1 MRLPPR
7 PVAAQAKAL
16 GPSAGRAAGL
26 LRWLLR
32 WPLRWTLRWTLVGAI
47 AAWLVLLAPGARA
60 AGLPPAYGATVIQP
74 SGLPERAEF
83 DLSAVVE
90 RARRE
95 NKRLYVYLGAN
106 DCRFCRRYEA
116 FLERHVAELLPH
128 FQRDYLLVDLR
139 SSLSV
144 LARSVFIRVGTR
156 LQNYTEFQT
165 ALGDERAR
173 QLVYPTVWLLD
184 AQLKPLLQMPSG
196 AGTFETVPEQIEVL
210 QLVQ

>member
-1 MRLPPR
+1 MTALMAALLACLLLVSSP
-7 PVAAQAKAL
+7 AAQAL
-16 GPSAGRAAGL
+16 
-26 LRWLLR
+26 
-32 WPLRWTLRWTLVGAI
+32 
-47 AAWLVLLAPGARA
+47 
-60 AGLPPAYGATVIQP
+60 GLPAAYGATVIQP

-106 DCRFCRRYEA
+106 DCRYCRRYEA
-116 FLERHVAELLPH
+116 FLERHQSELLPH

-144 LARSVFIRVGTR
+144 LARSVFIRVGPR
-156 LQNYTEFQT
+156 LQNYAEFQT
-165 ALGDERAR
+165 AIGDERAR

>member
-1 MRLPPR
+1 M
-7 PVAAQAKAL
+7 A
-16 GPSAGRAAGL
+16 S
-26 LRWLLR
+26 
-32 WPLRWTLRWTLVGAI
+32 LVGAL
-47 AAWLVLLAPGARA
+47 ACAVLFLAPPRA
-60 AGLPPAYGATVIQP
+60 AAAGFPAAYGATVIQP
-74 SGLPERAEF
+74 VGLPERAEF

-95 NKRLYVYLGAN
+95 NKRLYLYLGAN
-106 DCRFCRRYEA
+106 DCRFCRRYET
-116 FLERHVAELLPH
+116 FLERHSAELLPH
-128 FQRDYLLVDLR
+128 FQRDYLVVDLR

-144 LARSVFIRVGTR
+144 LARSVFFRVGSR
-156 LQNYTEFQT
+156 VQNYTEFQT

>member
-1 MRLPPR
+1 MSSLQRSLGVR
-7 PVAAQAKAL
+7 AQHLIATAARVAPAL
-16 GPSAGRAAGL
+16 ALVLAL
-26 LRWLLR
+26 WL
-32 WPLRWTLRWTLVGAI
+32 A
-47 AAWLVLLAPGARA
+47 LLAPGARA
-60 AGLPPAYGATVIQP
+60 AGLPAAYGATVIQP

-116 FLERHVAELLPH
+116 FLERHQAELLPH

-139 SSLSV
+139 SSLTV
-144 LARSVFIRVGTR
+144 LARSVFIRVGPR

-165 ALGDERAR
+165 AIGDERAR
-173 QLVYPTVWLLD
+173 LLVYPTVWVLD